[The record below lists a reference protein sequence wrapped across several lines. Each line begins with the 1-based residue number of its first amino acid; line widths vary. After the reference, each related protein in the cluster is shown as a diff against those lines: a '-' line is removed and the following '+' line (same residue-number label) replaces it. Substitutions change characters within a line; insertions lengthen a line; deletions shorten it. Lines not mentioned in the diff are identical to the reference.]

1 MKVTVSPEKLQAAL
15 NDDSEFRFHSRYWDG
30 ALQLQFGELVQVFRL
45 KAGKVV
51 GIDAT
56 PLTGTNTGEVTIS
69 APVDDWAQLLQP
81 FPRPFFQDFY
91 PASMHHGF
99 ELKGDSDYIWA
110 YYAALRRSGQVLRN
124 VASIEEV

>member
-1 MKVTVSPEKLQAAL
+1 MKVTVSPPKLQAAL
-15 NDDSEFRFHSRYWDG
+15 NGDSEFRLHARYWDG
-30 ALQLQFGELVQVFRL
+30 ALRLQFGDVVHVLRL
-45 KAGKVV
+45 QAGEVV
-51 GIDAT
+51 GIDAD

-69 APVDDWAQLLQP
+69 APVDDWAQLLKP

-110 YYAALRRSGQVLRN
+110 YYAALRRSGEVLRS
-124 VASIEEV
+124 VASVEEA